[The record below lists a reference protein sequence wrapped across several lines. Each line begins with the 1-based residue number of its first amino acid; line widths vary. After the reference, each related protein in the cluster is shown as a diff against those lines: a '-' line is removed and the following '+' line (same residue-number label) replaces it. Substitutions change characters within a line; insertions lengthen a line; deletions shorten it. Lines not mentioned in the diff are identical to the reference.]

1 MTDVTGREDTIG
13 DQPMVGTILKYV
25 GAIPWIQIKSWVQ
38 LILGKLYSSKQDVN
52 MIEAAEGE
60 ETNILIVK
68 SSQKLCDK
76 ARRAKWL
83 ALAGT
88 AGA

>member
-1 MTDVTGREDTIG
+1 
-13 DQPMVGTILKYV
+13 
-25 GAIPWIQIKSWVQ
+25 
-38 LILGKLYSSKQDVN
+38 

-76 ARRAKWL
+76 ARRAK
-83 ALAGT
+83 
-88 AGA
+88 